1 MRLGHLDVQPLV
13 DGYFTA
19 PDDFFGDADLTTHSE
34 ILDLDGRLRLPIGC
48 FLVRSGERLV
58 LIDAGVGPVHDEMF
72 DGGGLLDALAGIG
85 VGAGDLD
92 LVVCSHLHLDHCG
105 WLIDRHSQ
113 PVFPS
118 ATLAVGAGD
127 WRYFVEDE
135 AGFMRRS
142 IRAGL
147 LSLAE
152 AGRVDLLEGDAELA
166 PGLTVTA
173 APGHTPGHACVVLSS
188 GAERLLLLGTRSI
201 ARFSLRRPTGASWPT
216 STRIS
221 PPAPV
226 SACGASWRVRACAVP
241 VPTSRSSGSAGCSRG
256 AGAAGGPR
264 PSSVLVC
271 SVSALAYV
279 WSPCP
284 ERPPAAPSTC
294 ADGGGR
300 VH

>member
-1 MRLGHLDVQPLV
+1 MKQAFGARTSTGLPTPWRGAGTVGGVRLGHLDVQPLV

-152 AGRVDLLEGDAELA
+152 AGRVDLLEGDAGSRRA
-166 PGLTVTA
+166 CRWRQRPGTRPA
-173 APGHTPGHACVVLSS
+173 TPAWCSRRVRSVCSCW
-188 GAERLLLLGTRSI
+188 GTRSI

-226 SACGASWRVRACAVP
+226 SACG
-241 VPTSRSSGSAGCSRG
+241 G
-256 AGAAGGPR
+256 AGG
-264 PSSVLVC
+264 
-271 SVSALAYV
+271 
-279 WSPCP
+279 
-284 ERPPAAPSTC
+284 
-294 ADGGGR
+294 
-300 VH
+300 